1 MQLVVLL
8 DASNSITST
17 EFSEVKALL
26 RADLQ
31 RYNFSGSN
39 INIKYVSLGNLLQE
53 AEESTSFSDAYTRL
67 LSLPYIGGRFQEGIM
82 LENIEE
88 ILDFGNK
95 DVPTQVLVFTTV
107 KNHYLTSKGNL
118 ELFRRKFKDIGVQTK
133 LFVLDNE
140 GQNNRPDSEIAYY
153 IDGTSNF
160 PKSIEVISREI
171 NHLLGMILHIS
182 KLDEENTLKFC
193 L

>member
-153 IDGTSNF
+153 VDGTSNF

-182 KLDEENTLKFC
+182 KLDEENTLQFC

>member
-1 MQLVVLL
+1 MQVVVLL

-182 KLDEENTLKFC
+182 KLDEENTLQFC

>member
-8 DASNSITST
+8 DASNSVTST

-118 ELFRRKFKDIGVQTK
+118 ELFRRKFRDIGVQAK

-140 GQNNRPDSEIAYY
+140 GQNNRPDNTIAYY

-182 KLDEENTLKFC
+182 KLDEENTLQFC

>member
-160 PKSIEVISREI
+160 PKSIEVISREV

-182 KLDEENTLKFC
+182 KLDEENTLQFC

>member
-182 KLDEENTLKFC
+182 KLDEENTLQFC

>member
-133 LFVLDNE
+133 LFVLDN
-140 GQNNRPDSEIAYY
+140 RPDSEIAYY

-182 KLDEENTLKFC
+182 KLDEENTLQFC

>member
-95 DVPTQVLVFTTV
+95 DVRTQVLVFTTV

-182 KLDEENTLKFC
+182 KLDEENTLQFC

>member
-67 LSLPYIGGRFQEGIM
+67 LSLSYIGGRFQEGIM

-182 KLDEENTLKFC
+182 KLDEENTLQFC

>member
-118 ELFRRKFKDIGVQTK
+118 ELFRRKFKDISVQTK

-182 KLDEENTLKFC
+182 KLDEENTLQFC

>member
-53 AEESTSFSDAYTRL
+53 VEESTSFSDAYTRL

-182 KLDEENTLKFC
+182 KLDEENTLQFC

>member
-39 INIKYVSLGNLLQE
+39 INIKYVSLGNFLQE

-182 KLDEENTLKFC
+182 KLDEENTLQFC

>member
-8 DASNSITST
+8 DASNSVTST

-31 RYNFSGSN
+31 RYDFSGSN

-118 ELFRRKFKDIGVQTK
+118 ELFRRKFRDIGVQAK

-140 GQNNRPDSEIAYY
+140 GQNNRPDNTIAYY

-182 KLDEENTLKFC
+182 KLDEENTLQFC

>member
-171 NHLLGMILHIS
+171 NHLLGMILHTS
-182 KLDEENTLKFC
+182 KLDEENTLQFC

>member
-107 KNHYLTSKGNL
+107 KNQYLTSKGNL

-182 KLDEENTLKFC
+182 KLDEENTLQFC

>member
-107 KNHYLTSKGNL
+107 KNHYLTSKENL

-182 KLDEENTLKFC
+182 KLDEENTLQFC

>member
-8 DASNSITST
+8 DASNSVTST

-95 DVPTQVLVFTTV
+95 DVPTQILVFTTV

-118 ELFRRKFKDIGVQTK
+118 ELFRRKFRDIGVQAK

-140 GQNNRPDSEIAYY
+140 GQNNRPDNTIAYY

-182 KLDEENTLKFC
+182 KLDEENTLQFC